1 MLTLI
6 LEEWTAISQALEDIK
21 VLQELAEESPE
32 EQSSEELTK
41 ELLHVGES
49 IHSLETKI
57 LLGGEE
63 DENNAYLN
71 INAGSGGTE
80 SQDWGQMLLRMYQ
93 RWCEKKNFPSSI
105 VELSAGEETGIKSVT
120 ILIKGTYAYGF
131 LRSETGVHRLVRI
144 SPFDSNKRRHT
155 SFASVYVYPEVD
167 EDVQIEIK
175 DADLRIDVYRASG
188 AGGQHVNTT
197 DSAVRIFH
205 KPTKITVTCQNER
218 SQHKNK
224 ATAMKM
230 LKAQLYKKHLE
241 EQKAKQAQIEA
252 TKMANEWGSQIRS
265 YVLHPY
271 QMVKDHRTQKESS
284 ETKNILD
291 GDLDA
296 FMQSFLLFD
305 AGMEEK
311 KDQVH

>member
-1 MLTLI
+1 MQT
-6 LEEWTAISQALEDIK
+6 LEDAK
-21 VLQELAEESPE
+21 VLQELVEETPE
-32 EQSSEELTK
+32 EKTYEELSQ
-41 ELLHVGES
+41 ELLHVTEN

-63 DENNAYLN
+63 DGNNTYLN

-93 RWCEKKNFPSSI
+93 RWCEKKNFSSSI
-105 VELSAGEETGIKSVT
+105 VELSAGEEAGIKSVT
-120 ILIKGTYAYGF
+120 ILVKGNYAYGL

-167 EDVQIEIK
+167 EDVPIEIK

-205 KPTKITVTCQNER
+205 KPTGITVTCQNER

-230 LKAQLYKKHLE
+230 LRAQLYKRHLE

-252 TKMANEWGSQIRS
+252 SKMANEWGSQIRS